1 MRAIEIARRMVE
13 LGSYED
19 ACKAYTLALHESGGQ
34 APEEE
39 MEAAVYLLQT
49 GGSYKTAYTCFR
61 DLYNR
66 GFYREDCLHIMTEA
80 FYKPNE
86 KALRSRYERNCKLLE
101 RYPYLFRKDFP
112 AFDDLPIRLYPFG
125 TRGFIPFYVREER
138 FGDYLNVNHTVVSR
152 NFFKDLEKPI
162 LASEVFSQYELEYL
176 NDNVRKSEYVCRE
189 NHVYLHY
196 PDWETFCSY
205 LQCFNMRKL
214 LGDKK
219 FVFLIGDEL
228 AQYPIDFK
236 ERFGI
241 DYGAGQAKP
250 IGIREVNRLIWH
262 AQLSTHNGGDFFNEI
277 FDAHPN
283 LLAETSLMFDSM
295 ENLVKEVEKNLREEQ
310 SVQGAVKRFVG
321 WDARVISELYL
332 LKNRTAKDVFVAKF
346 LSDTL
351 IKERENGP
359 WLDAGSRIAPAMFF
373 QPHFHNI
380 IYSIYADAKNQTTL
394 KSEQY
399 DAICSSPL
407 FRNFKYI
414 KTFVPMRRLTT
425 SHGGTVQFMNLGAL
439 RGEGVVGDAVS
450 QRILNRSF
458 MMDWQNRIYLDS
470 VLVRFEDGKLNPR
483 ATFTALAAFLDL
495 PYAESMTVCSE
506 WGKPLDYGG
515 YIAGG
520 FDPKPVY
527 KTYDDYVNDSERC
540 FIEYFLRDA
549 YEYYGYDFQSYDG
562 GEMDLDR
569 AKALIENFSTVNK
582 YIRDSWVRYVTN
594 KAVKNSKEPP
604 AKEVVEQAE
613 RTADEQIARTTARRI
628 GNAQLLLRGL
638 HFVNPAG
645 QELHM
650 IPRLELDPALLEQ
663 PLYH

>member
-19 ACKAYTLALHESGGQ
+19 ACKAYILALHEG
-34 APEEE
+34 AEPAEEL
-39 MEAAVYLLQT
+39 EAAVYLLQT
-49 GGSYKTAYTCFR
+49 GASYKTAYTSFLS
-61 DLYNR
+61 LYNR
-66 GFYREDCLHIMTEA
+66 GLYREDCLQIMTEA

-112 AFDDLPIRLYPFG
+112 AFRELPIRFYPFG
-125 TRGFIPFYVREER
+125 TRGFVPFYVRETR
-138 FGDYLNVNHTVVSR
+138 FGEYVNVKKPVISR
-152 NFFKDLEKPI
+152 NFFRDLEKPI
-162 LASEVFSQYELEYL
+162 LASGVYSQYELEYL
-176 NDNVRKSEYVCRE
+176 NDNVRKSELVGRE
-189 NHVYLHY
+189 NHIYLHY
-196 PDWETFCSY
+196 PDWETFCAY

-228 AQYPIDFK
+228 SQYPMDFK

-241 DYGAGQAKP
+241 DYDGAAKP
-250 IGIREVNRLIWH
+250 IGIREVHRLIWH

-295 ENLVKEVEKNLREEQ
+295 ESVVEEVETILREES
-310 SVQGAVKRFVG
+310 SVQGAVQRFAA
-321 WDARVISELYL
+321 WDTRVVSELYL
-332 LKNRTAKDVFVAKF
+332 LKNRTAKDIFVAKF

-351 IKERENGP
+351 LKERENGP
-359 WLDAGSRIAPAMFF
+359 WLDTGSRIAPAMFF

-425 SHGGTVQFMNLGAL
+425 SHGGTVQFMNNGAL

-450 QRILNRSF
+450 QRVLNRSF
-458 MMDWQNRIYLDS
+458 MMDMQNRIYRDS
-470 VLVRFEDGKLNPR
+470 VLVRFEDGKLNPK
-483 ATFTALAAFLDL
+483 ATFTALAAFLDI
-495 PYAESMTVCSE
+495 PYTESMEVCSE

-527 KTYDDYVNDSERC
+527 KTYDDFVNDSERC

-549 YEYYGYDFQSYDG
+549 YEYYGYSFLSYDG

-569 AKALIENFSTVNK
+569 AKALIEDFTTVNR
-582 YIRDSWVRYVTN
+582 YIRDSWVRYMTKKLGEKDLSEEEV
-594 KAVKNSKEPP
+594 
-604 AKEVVEQAE
+604 AKRAEQ
-613 RTADEQIARTTARRI
+613 TADDQIVRTTARRV

-645 QELHM
+645 QELCM
-650 IPRLELDPALLEQ
+650 VPKLELDPALLEQ

>member
-189 NHVYLHY
+189 NHIYLHY

-295 ENLVKEVEKNLREEQ
+295 ENLVEEVEKNLREEQ

-425 SHGGTVQFMNLGAL
+425 SHGGTVRFMNLGAL

-594 KAVKNSKEPP
+594 KAVKNSEEPP

>member
-594 KAVKNSKEPP
+594 KAVKNSEEPP

-628 GNAQLLLRGL
+628 SNAQLLLRGL
-638 HFVNPAG
+638 HFVNPVG

>member
-189 NHVYLHY
+189 NHIYLHY

-295 ENLVKEVEKNLREEQ
+295 ENLVEEVEKNLREEQ

-594 KAVKNSKEPP
+594 KAVKNSEEPP

-628 GNAQLLLRGL
+628 GTAQLLLRGL

>member
-295 ENLVKEVEKNLREEQ
+295 ENLVEEVEKNLREEQ

-594 KAVKNSKEPP
+594 KAVKNSEEPP

>member
-19 ACKAYTLALHESGGQ
+19 ACRAYTLAIHESAGQ
-34 APEEE
+34 APAEE
-39 MEAAVYLLQT
+39 MEAALYLLQT
-49 GGSYKTAYTCFR
+49 GGSYKSAYTCFR

-66 GFYREDCLHIMTEA
+66 GFYREDCLNIMTEA
-80 FYKPNE
+80 FYKPNV
-86 KALRSRYERNCKLLE
+86 KTLRSRYERNCKLLE

-112 AFDDLPIRLYPFG
+112 DFNHLPIKLYPFG
-125 TRGFIPFYVREER
+125 TRGFLHFYVREER
-138 FGDYLNVNHTVVSR
+138 FGEYINVNHAVVSR
-152 NFFKDLEKPI
+152 NFFRDLEKPI
-162 LASEVFSQYELEYL
+162 LAAEVYSQYELEYL
-176 NDNVRKSEYVCRE
+176 NDNVRKSEYLGRE
-189 NHVYLHY
+189 NHIYLHY

-219 FVFLIGDEL
+219 FVFLIGDEIE
-228 AQYPIDFK
+228 QYPIDFK

-241 DYGAGQAKP
+241 EFGDGKPKP
-250 IGIREVNRLIWH
+250 IGIREVHRLIWH

-295 ENLVKEVEKNLREEQ
+295 ESMVEDVERILREEQ

-321 WDARVISELYL
+321 WDTRVISELYL
-332 LKNRTAKDVFVAKF
+332 LKNRTAKDIFVARF

-351 IKERENGP
+351 VKERENGA
-359 WLDAGSRIAPAMFF
+359 WLDPDSRIAPAMFF

-380 IYSIYADAKNQTTL
+380 IYSIYADSKNRTTL

-399 DAICSSPL
+399 DAICNSPL
-407 FRNFKYI
+407 FREFKYI

-425 SHGGTVQFMNLGAL
+425 SHGGTVRFMNAGAE

-458 MMDWQNRIYLDS
+458 MMDWQNRIYQDS
-470 VLVRFEDGKLNPR
+470 VLVRFEDGKLNPK

-495 PYAESMTVCSE
+495 PYAGSMTYCSE

-515 YIAGG
+515 YISGG

-527 KTYDDYVNDSERC
+527 KTYDDFVNDSERF

-549 YEYYGYDFQSYDG
+549 YEYYGYDFLSYDG
-562 GEMDLDR
+562 REMDLEL
-569 AKALIENFSTVNK
+569 AKTLIENFSTMNQ
-582 YIRDSWVRYVTN
+582 YIRSSWIRYAA
-594 KAVKNSKEPP
+594 KRIGEKNEDLSEEKI
-604 AKEVVEQAE
+604 AE
-613 RTADEQIARTTARRI
+613 AAAQTADDEIVKTTARRLNTA
-628 GNAQLLLRGL
+628 GLLLRGL
-638 HFVNPAG
+638 RFVNPVG

-650 IPRLELDPALLEQ
+650 IPKLELDPALLEQ

>member
-19 ACKAYTLALHESGGQ
+19 ACKAYTLAIHESE
-34 APEEE
+34 APAEE
-39 MEAAVYLLQT
+39 MEAALYLLQT
-49 GGSYKTAYTCFR
+49 GGSYKAAYTCCLN
-61 DLYNR
+61 LYNR
-66 GFYREDCLHIMTEA
+66 GFCREDCLGIMTEA

-112 AFDDLPIRLYPFG
+112 AFGDLPIRFYPFG
-125 TRGFIPFYVREER
+125 TRGFVPFHVREAR
-138 FGDYLNVNHTVVSR
+138 FGEYVNVNHTVVSR
-152 NFFKDLEKPI
+152 NFFHDLEKPI
-162 LASEVFSQYELEYL
+162 LASEVYSQYELEYL
-176 NDNVRKSEYVCRE
+176 NDNVRRSEYVGRE
-189 NHVYLHY
+189 NHIYLHY

-214 LGDKK
+214 LGEKK
-219 FVFLIGDEL
+219 FVFLIGDEIEH
-228 AQYPIDFK
+228 YPLDFK

-241 DYGAGQAKP
+241 DYSGGQPRA

-295 ENLVKEVEKNLREEQ
+295 ESMVEEVETILREEN
-310 SVQGAVKRFVG
+310 SVQGAVQRFEN
-321 WDARVISELYL
+321 WDRRVISELYL
-332 LKNRTAKDVFVAKF
+332 LKNRTAKDIFVAKF

-359 WLDAGSRIAPAMFF
+359 WLDTGSRIAPAVFF

-380 IYSIYADAKNQTTL
+380 IYSIYADSKNQTTL

-399 DAICSSPL
+399 DAICNSPL

-425 SHGGTVQFMNLGAL
+425 SHGGTVQFMNNGAL
-439 RGEGVVGDAVS
+439 RGEGVVGDAVR

-470 VLVRFEDGKLNPR
+470 VLVRFEDGKLNPK

-495 PYAESMTVCSE
+495 PYTQSMTVCSE

-520 FDPKPVY
+520 FDTKPVY

-549 YEYYGYDFQSYDG
+549 YEYYGYSFHSYDG
-562 GEMDLDR
+562 GEMDQER
-569 AKALIENFSTVNK
+569 AEALIADFTTVNK

-594 KAVKNSKEPP
+594 KFTKKSGEPP
-604 AKEVVEQAE
+604 TQEVTERAE
-613 RTADEQIARTTARRI
+613 RTADEQIVRTSARRAS
-628 GNAQLLLRGL
+628 NAQLLLRGL
-638 HFVNPAG
+638 RFVNPAG

-650 IPRLELDPALLEQ
+650 IPKLELDPALLEQ

>member
-1 MRAIEIARRMVE
+1 
-13 LGSYED
+13 
-19 ACKAYTLALHESGGQ
+19 
-34 APEEE
+34 
-39 MEAAVYLLQT
+39 
-49 GGSYKTAYTCFR
+49 
-61 DLYNR
+61 
-66 GFYREDCLHIMTEA
+66 
-80 FYKPNE
+80 
-86 KALRSRYERNCKLLE
+86 
-101 RYPYLFRKDFP
+101 
-112 AFDDLPIRLYPFG
+112 
-125 TRGFIPFYVREER
+125 
-138 FGDYLNVNHTVVSR
+138 
-152 NFFKDLEKPI
+152 
-162 LASEVFSQYELEYL
+162 
-176 NDNVRKSEYVCRE
+176 
-189 NHVYLHY
+189 
-196 PDWETFCSY
+196 
-205 LQCFNMRKL
+205 
-214 LGDKK
+214 
-219 FVFLIGDEL
+219 
-228 AQYPIDFK
+228 
-236 ERFGI
+236 
-241 DYGAGQAKP
+241 
-250 IGIREVNRLIWH
+250 
-262 AQLSTHNGGDFFNEI
+262 
-277 FDAHPN
+277 
-283 LLAETSLMFDSM
+283 MFDSM

-425 SHGGTVQFMNLGAL
+425 SHGGTVQFMYLGAL
-439 RGEGVVGDAVS
+439 RGGGVVGDAVS

-594 KAVKNSKEPP
+594 KAVKNSEEPP

-628 GNAQLLLRGL
+628 SNAQLLLRGL
-638 HFVNPAG
+638 HFVNPVG

>member
-295 ENLVKEVEKNLREEQ
+295 ENLVEEVEKNLREEQ

-594 KAVKNSKEPP
+594 KAVKNSEEPP

-628 GNAQLLLRGL
+628 SNAQLLLRGL